1 MSIDEKVLK
10 AIVDQTIDEEGRY
23 VNDPDDSGGE
33 TYSGVSRVH
42 NADWSGWVLI
52 DGYKLDGTDLD
63 SDEVAEALRE
73 HLDAFYEKYYTQFHL
88 DKVPAHLQFQYSQM
102 CARSPRRAMRALQ
115 QVCMDFDG
123 SLAPG
128 FADGFYGP
136 GTLAAVSDIFEE
148 RGERGL
154 GELDQFHYFEHLVA
168 ENVDAADGK
177 NLKYLRGWT
186 LRSIRARRKAEVLLT
201 LDD

>member
-1 MSIDEKVLK
+1 MAIDEQVLK
-10 AIVDQTIDEEGRY
+10 AIVDQTIEEEGRY

-42 NADWSGWVLI
+42 NVDWSGWVLI
-52 DGYKLDGTDLD
+52 DGYKLDGVDLD
-63 SDEVAEALRE
+63 SDEVADALRE
-73 HLDAFYEKYYTQFHL
+73 HLDTFYAKYYTQFHL
-88 DKVPAHLQFQYSQM
+88 DKVPNHLQFQYSQM

-115 QVCMDFDG
+115 QMCMGCDE

-136 GTLAAVSDIFEE
+136 GTLAALSDIFEE

-154 GELDQFHYFEHLVA
+154 EELDQFLYFEHVVA

-186 LRSIRARRKAEVLLT
+186 LRSVRARRRALALLSE
-201 LDD
+201 